1 MKTITTTSKAKYHK
15 ADTTIE
21 VVDSLADKMI
31 AMGWAVPEGSTPE
44 DTETP
49 EGSTPEDP
57 ETPTAETP
65 EDPETPTA
73 ETPVI
78 QPAVDAVAKSSASK
92 QIKKSSNTKK

>member
-49 EGSTPEDP
+49 TV
-57 ETPTAETP
+57 
-65 EDPETPTA
+65 
-73 ETPVI
+73 ETPVT
-78 QPAVDAVAKSSASK
+78 QPAVDVVAKSSTSK
-92 QIKKSSNTKK
+92 QIKKSSKTKK